1 MAIKIEYSTRFGDTY
16 AEAYARIVNLTINY
30 ASKYAE
36 VSIGIYKS
44 EEAREEGRE
53 PVLIEKKRYVGEQF
67 KEFFKELTLDNIES
81 TINPVAD
88 IYTDLTQGDGKYKDG
103 AKLFDKKT
111 KADGELKE
119 VSKDEKLKG

>member
-36 VSIGIYKS
+36 ASIGIYKN
-44 EEAREEGRE
+44 EEARELNKE

-67 KEFFKELTLDNIES
+67 EEFFKELSLDNINP

-88 IYTDLTQGDGKYKDG
+88 IYVDLIQKDGKYKDG
-103 AKLFDKKT
+103 AKVFDMKGPI
-111 KADGELKE
+111 GEEKE
-119 VSKDEKLKG
+119 VSKDEKLRM

>member
-36 VSIGIYKS
+36 ASIGIYKR
-44 EEAREEGRE
+44 EEARELNKE

-67 KEFFKELTLDNIES
+67 EEFFKELSLDNINP
-81 TINPVAD
+81 TISPVAD
-88 IYTDLTQGDGKYKDG
+88 IYVDLIQGDGKYKDG
-103 AKLFDKKT
+103 AKLFDMKGPI
-111 KADGELKE
+111 GEEKE
-119 VSKDEKLKG
+119 VSKDEKLRM

>member
-36 VSIGIYKS
+36 ASIGIYKS
-44 EEAREEGRE
+44 EEARELNKE

-67 KEFFKELTLDNIES
+67 EEFFKELSLDNIDAS
-81 TINPVAD
+81 ISPVAD
-88 IYTDLTQGDGKYKDG
+88 IYVDLIQEDGKYKNG
-103 AKLFDKKT
+103 AKVFDMKGPI
-111 KADGELKE
+111 GEEKE
-119 VSKDEKLKG
+119 VSKDEKLRM

>member
-36 VSIGIYKS
+36 ASIGIYKS
-44 EEAREEGRE
+44 EEARELNKE

-67 KEFFKELTLDNIES
+67 EEFFKELSLDNIDAS
-81 TINPVAD
+81 ISPVAD
-88 IYTDLTQGDGKYKDG
+88 IYVDLIQEDGKYKDG
-103 AKLFDKKT
+103 AKVFDMKGPI
-111 KADGELKE
+111 GEEKE
-119 VSKDEKLKG
+119 VSKDEKLRM